1 MKKEKIYNKIIRII
15 REMYEI
21 QTPVIKDVKEILIK
35 KGYTVNY
42 SGAMSPYSGS
52 YQLSHATG
60 EEHSSGKTFDWKLV
74 DNIPRDEKL
83 LLLAGGL
90 NPDNVRMAIE
100 AVHPNGVDVSSGVEN
115 DDGVGKNPEKIH
127 DFVAAIKS

>member
-60 EEHSSGKTFDWKLV
+60 CLLYTSPS
-74 DNIPRDEKL
+74 PRDRTRS
-83 LLLAGGL
+83 
-90 NPDNVRMAIE
+90 RM
-100 AVHPNGVDVSSGVEN
+100 PSS
-115 DDGVGKNPEKIH
+115 
-127 DFVAAIKS
+127 A

>member
-60 EEHSSGKTFDWKLV
+60 EEHKILIPFLSKERE
-74 DNIPRDEKL
+74 NI
-83 LLLAGGL
+83 
-90 NPDNVRMAIE
+90 
-100 AVHPNGVDVSSGVEN
+100 GVCET
-115 DDGVGKNPEKIH
+115 P
-127 DFVAAIKS
+127 

>member
-42 SGAMSPYSGS
+42 SGAMSPYSGAIN
-52 YQLSHATG
+52 YLMQQ
-60 EEHSSGKTFDWKLV
+60 EK
-74 DNIPRDEKL
+74 NIRY
-83 LLLAGGL
+83 
-90 NPDNVRMAIE
+90 
-100 AVHPNGVDVSSGVEN
+100 
-115 DDGVGKNPEKIH
+115 
-127 DFVAAIKS
+127 